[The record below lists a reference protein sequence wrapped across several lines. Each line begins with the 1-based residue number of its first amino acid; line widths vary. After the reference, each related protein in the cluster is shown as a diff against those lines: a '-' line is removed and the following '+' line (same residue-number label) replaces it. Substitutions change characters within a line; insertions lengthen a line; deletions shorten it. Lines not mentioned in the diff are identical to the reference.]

1 MLWKEGYIELYS
13 MFHHPLICVLDAI
26 KIYQY
31 LLTIRHVI
39 SGHDSEI
46 KRKYPDGI
54 ILWVKENWGRKE
66 GGGGLEE

>member
-1 MLWKEGYIELYS
+1 

-31 LLTIRHVI
+31 LLTICHVI

-54 ILWVKENWGRKE
+54 ILWVRKT
-66 GGGGLEE
+66 EEEKRGVGD